1 MNPQLLNSFDPEYL
15 RVLHSDGFHAQYTY
29 HGPLGEWADGS
40 GSTAI
45 IWAPTAQRVILEVA
59 TRDQILAWHRQVSAS
74 DSPGVGADGNRI
86 GLDAETSASGSGS
99 TEAFFSATPV
109 PGARYFPLQKGSRG
123 EWRLYL
129 PEDLRGDWYFRY
141 RLTFPAEIFNPAPPT
156 QPTFTSVGVYTRKV
170 AFAGSW
176 GVFTEAPGRYFTAP
190 ESTYAE
196 FGESPGNEGADAKFG
211 ATSPREAEAIMSAGS
226 AVAGSAS
233 GFVAAGV
240 AGAVPDFAAGA
251 RESGPVIY
259 ELHVRDA
266 GIAYGAGT
274 FRALAEHP
282 VALPHIRDLGVTHL
296 QLLPIFDFGSVDER
310 GDLSFNAQYNWGYD
324 PVNYF
329 AVEGSYGT
337 AEDLKALVGRC
348 RELGLGVVMDVVFNH
363 VYRTDGSSYTSPL
376 ALTAPGYYF
385 RYTAEGTPHDATG
398 CGSETADEQPMMQRL
413 IVDCV
418 RYWAEEFQ
426 LAGFRFDLMG
436 IHSAHTMN
444 RVRQVVP
451 QALIIGEGWV
461 MGNHP
466 HYITPANYCHAHQ
479 LPGISHF
486 NDVLR
491 DALRGNVFDTTQP
504 GYFSGPEAEPA
515 HTTVQATNLA
525 PGTAQNMPDQ
535 TLPDQNILAE
545 TMPDHTMLAQSI
557 LNELIRGGAQHD
569 PNIATHSAAQGEF
582 GSEQSAA
589 VAYVESH
596 DNHTLLD
603 RLSCNVSREVAME
616 LSPIITAV
624 ALLANGVVFLH
635 AGQELYRSKGGDENS
650 YASPDSTNA
659 IFWEDTVV
667 CERYVSWVRDLIAFR
682 NAHGPA
688 TAATLIGAEPA
699 RMHFQLHYSS
709 GARTTVIINAQAE
722 PWRIEK
728 PAHTPALSW
737 GDPTGDTGTGRH
749 FTIWLA

>member
-29 HGPLGEWADGS
+29 HGPLGEWADAS

-59 TRDQILAWHRQVSAS
+59 TREQILDWHRQVSAAG
-74 DSPGVGADGNRI
+74 SPGIGTDGCRTSFGAE
-86 GLDAETSASGSGS
+86 ASAGGSGR
-99 TEAFFSATPV
+99 TEAFFSTTPV
-109 PGARYFPLQKGSRG
+109 PGARYFPLQAGRRG
-123 EWRLYL
+123 EWRLFL

-141 RLTFPAEIFNPAPPT
+141 RLTFPTEIFNPAPPT
-156 QPTFTSVGVYTRKV
+156 PPTFTSVGVYTRKV

-190 ESTYAE
+190 ESAYAE
-196 FGESPGNEGADAKFG
+196 FGESPGNDSADAKSS
-211 ATSPREAEAIMSAGS
+211 ATSPREAEAIVSDGGVVASS
-226 AVAGSAS
+226 AVAG
-233 GFVAAGV
+233 
-240 AGAVPDFAAGA
+240 
-251 RESGPVIY
+251 SGPVIY

-363 VYRTDGSSYTSPL
+363 VYRTGDSSYTSPM

-436 IHSAHTMN
+436 IHSTHTLN

-466 HYITPANYCHAHQ
+466 HSITPANYCHAHQ

-504 GYFSGPEAEPA
+504 GYFSGPEVEPA
-515 HTTVQATNLA
+515 QAT
-525 PGTAQNMPDQ
+525 DQ
-535 TLPDQNILAE
+535 ASDQELRDSLPAE
-545 TMPDHTMLAQSI
+545 TNPTQTNPAQTMRAQSI
-557 LNELIRGGAQHD
+557 LAELICGGAQHD
-569 PNIATHSAAQGEF
+569 PKIAPNSAATTSNGAPESEF
-582 GSEQSAA
+582 SSTQSAA

-603 RLSCNVSREVAME
+603 RLSCNVSREVAIE

-682 NAHGPA
+682 TAHGPA

-709 GARTTVIINAQAE
+709 GARATVIINAQAE

-737 GDPTGDTGTGRH
+737 VDPTGDTRTGRH
-749 FTIWLA
+749 FTIWLD

>member
-1 MNPQLLNSFDPEYL
+1 MSAAG
-15 RVLHSDGFHAQYTY
+15 S
-29 HGPLGEWADGS
+29 LG
-40 GSTAI
+40 I
-45 IWAPTAQRVILEVA
+45 
-59 TRDQILAWHRQVSAS
+59 
-74 DSPGVGADGNRI
+74 GADDCRI
-86 GLDAETSASGSGS
+86 VFGAEASAGGSGS

-109 PGARYFPLQKGSRG
+109 PGARYFPLQAGSRG
-123 EWRLYL
+123 EWRLFL

-141 RLTFPAEIFNPAPPT
+141 RLTFPAEIFNPALPT
-156 QPTFTSVGVYTRKV
+156 PPTFTSVGAYTRKV

-176 GVFTEAPGRYFTAP
+176 GVFTEAPGRYFTTP
-190 ESTYAE
+190 E
-196 FGESPGNEGADAKFG
+196 NADAKFVAAPGNESAG
-211 ATSPREAEAIMSAGS
+211 AKFTAPPGHESAAAKFVASSLREAEAIVSDGSGVAGS
-226 AVAGSAS
+226 TVAGSAS
-233 GFVAAGV
+233 GFAAAGV
-240 AGAVPDFAAGA
+240 AGAVPDFTAGA

-385 RYTAEGTPHDATG
+385 RYTAEGKPHDATG

-418 RYWAEEFQ
+418 HYWAEEFQ

-436 IHSAHTMN
+436 IHSTHTMN
-444 RVRQVVP
+444 RVRHAVP
-451 QALIIGEGWV
+451 NALIIGEGWV

-466 HYITPANYCHAHQ
+466 HLITPANYCHAHQ

-515 HTTVQATNLA
+515 QATDKASNQAL
-525 PGTAQNMPDQ
+525 GDS
-535 TLPDQNILAE
+535 LPAE
-545 TMPDHTMLAQSI
+545 TNPTQTGPTQTMRAQSI
-557 LNELIRGGAQHD
+557 LAELIRGGAQHD
-569 PNIATHSAAQGEF
+569 PKIAPNRAATISDGAPE
-582 GSEQSAA
+582 SESKITQSAA

-603 RLSCNVSREVAME
+603 RLSCNVSREVAIE

-624 ALLANGVVFLH
+624 ALLANGAVFLH
-635 AGQELYRSKGGDENS
+635 AGQEFYRSKGGDENS
-650 YASPDSTNA
+650 YSSPDSTNA
-659 IFWEDTVV
+659 IFWEDAAV

-682 NAHGPA
+682 AAHGPA
-688 TAATLIGAEPA
+688 TAATLIGAEEA
-699 RMHFQLHYSS
+699 RMHFQLHYSP
-709 GARTTVIINAQAE
+709 GARATVIINAQAE

-728 PAHTPALSW
+728 PTHAPALSW
-737 GDPTGDTGTGRH
+737 GDPTGDTGSGRH
-749 FTIWLA
+749 FTIWLD